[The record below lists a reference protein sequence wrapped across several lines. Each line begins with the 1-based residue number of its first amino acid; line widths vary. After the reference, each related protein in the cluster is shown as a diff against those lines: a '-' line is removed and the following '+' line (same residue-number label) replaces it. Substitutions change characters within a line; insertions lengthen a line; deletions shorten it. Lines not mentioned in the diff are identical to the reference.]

1 MWFQTGTEATN
12 GNYDDSVVMN
22 FKRQVVHLSVACPM
36 SDWVQA
42 TGQLPYLQHF
52 NPIYPPFHLYTP
64 ASLYQS
70 FSLRVLDV
78 VMDHQKKYPCQTTKK
93 KWRKKDNIG
102 NASSLA
108 GSKNIPA
115 TCESSVTTLAD
126 FDLFILFVLRD
137 FVCIFQPLLTVLLLL
152 TATLPVFCTINDPL
166 SKHKEQFGWIFTQ
179 ESITTYVL
187 AVSSLQDSYP
197 VNLPISFGSTDCYE
211 IWRRSFN
218 CRGYIASKAE
228 KKFPMNR

>member
-1 MWFQTGTEATN
+1 MK
-12 GNYDDSVVMN
+12 
-22 FKRQVVHLSVACPM
+22 FKRHVVHLSVACPM

-52 NPIYPPFHLYTP
+52 NPISPPFRLYTP

-78 VMDHQKKYPCQTTKK
+78 VMDHQKKYPCQTRTKK
-93 KWRKKDNIG
+93 KLCEEKKDNIE

-126 FDLFILFVLRD
+126 FDLFILFILRE
-137 FVCIFQPLLTVLLLL
+137 FVCILQPLLTVLLLL
-152 TATLPVFCTINDPL
+152 TVTLPVLCTMNDLL
-166 SKHKEQFGWIFTQ
+166 SEHKEQF
-179 ESITTYVL
+179 S
-187 AVSSLQDSYP
+187 
-197 VNLPISFGSTDCYE
+197 
-211 IWRRSFN
+211 
-218 CRGYIASKAE
+218 
-228 KKFPMNR
+228 